1 MAGSTDSSRI
11 PALGKRGG
19 GWVFIQVILF
29 WTLIAAG
36 VRGRGDLDGPWL
48 VVAMAIGIFLIALGA
63 WLMFKGIQGLRES
76 VTPMPKPKPDGELV
90 VDGVYAYVRQPIYLG
105 IMLVAFGWS
114 VAMDSLYALL
124 VALIYVVFYDLKSRR
139 EEAWLREQFLDYPV
153 YASHTKRF
161 VPYVY

>member
-1 MAGSTDSSRI
+1 MADMTSQSKI

-19 GWVFIQVILF
+19 GWVLIQIVLF
-29 WTLIAAG
+29 WVLIAAG
-36 VRGRGDLDGPWL
+36 VRGRGDVEGPMLLLAVALGTFL
-48 VVAMAIGIFLIALGA
+48 VILGA

-90 VDGVYAYVRQPIYLG
+90 TDGVYAYVRHPIYLG
-105 IMLVAFGWS
+105 IILVAFGWS
-114 VAMDSLYALL
+114 VAMDSLYALI

-139 EEAWLREQFLDYPV
+139 EEAWLRAQYPDYVV